1 MFPKSAITVS
11 KGSNASAAK
20 VCFPPIVMNAALEI
34 GGRRWLHCRHLRL
47 FVGCPVFQVY
57 WVLTRCHVKASGAS
71 HSKPEIDR
79 CARDRCLLILTKRKP
94 ETVTMP
100 TVIRF
105 PNPDRRRLHLPV
117 DHPLDRPLAR
127 PEGESGAVHITPPS
141 DGKHRPLRPSLARLH
156 PSGRGSGSPCA
167 AALDRFWPCPW
178 FWADS

>member
-1 MFPKSAITVS
+1 MTLVV
-11 KGSNASAAK
+11 NDRN
-20 VCFPPIVMNAALEI
+20 PPIVMNAALEI
-34 GGRRWLHCRHLRL
+34 SGRRWLHCRHLRL

-105 PNPDRRRLHLPV
+105 PRPDRRRLHLPA
-117 DHPLDRPLAR
+117 DHPLDH
-127 PEGESGAVHITPPS
+127 PEAEEGVGHIDPIQWQTP
-141 DGKHRPLRPSLARLH
+141 
-156 PSGRGSGSPCA
+156 A
-167 AALDRFWPCPW
+167 AAPVSGPPAPVWPWVGFAMCCGLGS
-178 FWADS
+178 FLAVSLVLG